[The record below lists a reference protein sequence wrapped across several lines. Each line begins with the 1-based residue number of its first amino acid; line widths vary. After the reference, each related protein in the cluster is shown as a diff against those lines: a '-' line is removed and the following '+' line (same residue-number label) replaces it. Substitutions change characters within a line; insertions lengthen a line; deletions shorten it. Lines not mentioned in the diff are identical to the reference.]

1 MASWLNKNKSW
12 IFSGIGVA
20 IIVLILNQMRSCIQ
34 EQHATDNTNKL
45 QECPKEKHSKNFLES
60 ELFYLDWE
68 IKDGSY
74 LWNAQEVYRAVILYR
89 DAIKIDYKLM
99 SEVQSTIE
107 AQKKRINELELLPTD
122 SLSIYE
128 IDQLENLRRNLKAFE
143 LLKAKLEQT
152 ITLYQT
158 NIAEISSISD
168 TTKTK

>member
-20 IIVLILNQMRSCIQ
+20 IILLILNQIRSCSR
-34 EQHATDNTNKL
+34 ELAMDTTNKL
-45 QECPKEKHSKNFLES
+45 QECPKEKHSKNLLES
-60 ELFYLDWE
+60 ELFYSDWE

-74 LWNAQEVYRAVILYR
+74 LWDAQEVYRAVILYR

-99 SEVQSTIE
+99 SEVQSIIE
-107 AQKKRINELELLPTD
+107 AQKKRINELESLPTD
-122 SLSIYE
+122 SLT
-128 IDQLENLRRNLKAFE
+128 IDKIGQLENLRRNLKAFE

-152 ITLYQT
+152 ITLYQN